1 MTLFD
6 SLPRSSVLE
15 KVLIKFLPD
24 EVTFE
29 APLGASLL
37 DAALDAGIFIPA
49 SCGGAGACGRCKVK
63 VREGSVETSEIEKVP
78 VKERAEGYVL
88 ACRSVLTGDITV
100 ETPRIKGV
108 RKVIPR
114 DEAERMRVTAAA
126 MEPAIRAELNP
137 ATFTVLMEPPAPTP
151 EDNVSDY
158 ERIVRTLKVA
168 HGISPVTADLGLLR
182 ELPIQARSRDWKIT
196 ASLMLENIPGSEV
209 GFFRLFRVS
218 PGHAAEP
225 PTAVAVDIGTTSL
238 WGELVNLQNGKILA
252 RASRYNPQITM
263 GDDVI
268 SRIVFA
274 LKKDGLEKLQ
284 QHVTNGLNE
293 IIDEVLAA
301 GKQSRESVQY
311 LVAAGNTVMTHLFL
325 GLYPKFLRES
335 PYVPAAQNVGP
346 ALASDLGV
354 NLPRESLVM
363 LFPGVASYVG
373 GDIVSGV
380 LANGM
385 WDSDEMTLFID
396 IGTNGE
402 IVAGNRD
409 LLMTASCSAGPAFE
423 GGGLEY
429 GMRAAPGA
437 IEGVL
442 IDPETL
448 EPMIKTIDAK
458 PAAGICGSGIINIIS
473 QMLKIGML
481 DQNGKFAHDLD
492 TDRIRQGRSGYEY
505 IVCRAPESG
514 INQDIALTEVDMDN
528 ILRAKAAMFS
538 GYTCLLD
545 KIGLKVDNLDRVIIA
560 GAFGSFINLEH
571 AITIGLLPDISREKF
586 RFIGNA
592 SLKGAR
598 LACTDGNLL
607 ERSREIARSMMN
619 VELSEDP
626 SYMDNFMA
634 ALFFPHTRS
643 ELFPS
648 VKLAMY
654 GSL

>member
-1 MTLFD
+1 M
-6 SLPRSSVLE
+6 S
-15 KVLIKFLPD
+15 KKILIKFLPD

-29 APLGASLL
+29 APAGGSLL

-63 VREGSVETSEIEKVP
+63 VLEGSVDTSEIEKVSL
-78 VKERAEGYVL
+78 KERAEGYVL
-88 ACRSVLTGDITV
+88 ACRSVLTGDVTV
-100 ETPRIKGV
+100 ETPRVKTV

-126 MEPAIRAELNP
+126 MEPPVTAELNP
-137 ATFTVLMEPPAPTP
+137 VTFRAPLEPPPPSP

-158 ERIVRTLKVA
+158 ERIVRTLRVD
-168 HGISPVTADLGLLR
+168 HGISPVTADLRLLR
-182 ELPIQARSRDWKIT
+182 ELPIQARGDDWKIT
-196 ASLMLENIPGSEV
+196 ASIMHEKIPGSDV

-218 PGHAAEP
+218 PGHAEGP

-238 WGELVNLQNGKILA
+238 WGELINLENGAVLA
-252 RASRYNPQITM
+252 RASRYNPQISM

-284 QHVTNGLNE
+284 QQVTNGLNE

-311 LVAAGNTVMTHLFL
+311 MVAAGNTVMTHLFL

-346 ALASDLGV
+346 ALASDLGI
-354 NLPRESLVM
+354 NLPHESLVM

-402 IVAGNRD
+402 IVAGNRE

-448 EPMIKTIDAK
+448 EPMIKTMDAK
-458 PAAGICGSGIINIIS
+458 PAAGICGSGVINIIS
-473 QMLKIGML
+473 QMLKIGIL
-481 DQNGKFAHDLD
+481 DRNGKFAHGLR
-492 TDRIRQGRSGYEY
+492 TDRIREGRSGHEY
-505 IVCRAPESG
+505 IVCKAAESG
-514 INQDIALTEVDMDN
+514 INQDIVLTEVDLDN

-545 KIGLKVDNLDRVIIA
+545 KIGLKVDDLDRVIIA

-571 AITIGLLPDISREKF
+571 AVTIGLLPDIPREKF

-598 LACTDGNLL
+598 LACTDANLL

-634 ALFFPHTRS
+634 ALFFPHTRV

-648 VKLAMY
+648 VRLAMY

>member
-1 MTLFD
+1 M
-6 SLPRSSVLE
+6 E

-29 APLGASLL
+29 AHSGTSLL
-37 DAALDAGIFIPA
+37 DVALEAGVFIPA

-63 VREGSVETSEIEKVP
+63 VLAGGVESSEIEKIP
-78 VKERAEGYVL
+78 AKERAEGYVL
-88 ACRSVLTGDITV
+88 ACRSVLTGNVTV
-100 ETPRIKGV
+100 ETPRAKAV
-108 RKVIPR
+108 RRVIPR

-126 MEPAIRAELNP
+126 MEPPVTAELNP
-137 ATFTVLMEPPAPTP
+137 MSFRVLMEPPAPTP
-151 EDNVSDY
+151 EDNVNDY
-158 ERIVRTLKVA
+158 ERVVRTLKVV

-182 ELPIQARSRDWKIT
+182 ELPIRTRNDNWKIT
-196 ASLMLENIPGSEV
+196 ASLKFEKIPEADL
-209 GFFRLFRVS
+209 GFFRMFRVS
-218 PGHAAEP
+218 PGHAVGPA
-225 PTAVAVDIGTTSL
+225 TAVAVDIGTTSL
-238 WGELVNLQNGKILA
+238 WGELVNLDDGEVLA
-252 RASRYNPQITM
+252 RASRYNPQISM

-268 SRIVFA
+268 SRIIFA
-274 LKKDGLEKLQ
+274 LKKDGLEKLRQ
-284 QHVTNGLNE
+284 EVTKGINE
-293 IIDEVLAA
+293 ILDEILTD

-335 PYVPAAQNVGP
+335 PYVPVAQNVGP
-346 ALASDLGV
+346 VLASDLGV
-354 NLPRESLVM
+354 NLSRESLVTV
-363 LFPGVASYVG
+363 FPGVASYVG

-442 IDPETL
+442 IDPATL
-448 EPMIKTIDAK
+448 EPMIKTIESK
-458 PAAGICGSGIINIIS
+458 TAAGICGSGVINIIS
-473 QMLKIGML
+473 QMLKIGIL
-481 DQNGKFAHDLD
+481 DQNGKFAHHLE
-492 TDRIRQGRSGYEY
+492 TDRVRLGRSGYEY
-505 IVCRAPESG
+505 IVCRASESG
-514 INQDIALTEVDMDN
+514 INEDIVLTEVDLDN

-545 KIGLKVDNLDRVIIA
+545 KIGLKVEDLDRVIIA

-571 AITIGLLPDISREKF
+571 AITIGLLPDIPRDKF

-598 LACTDGNLL
+598 LACKDGKLF

-619 VELSEDP
+619 IELSEDP

-634 ALFFPHTRS
+634 ALFFPHTRA

-648 VKLAMY
+648 IRLAMY
-654 GSL
+654 GNL